1 MAPDTPLSH
10 HARQHGFWFDLFI
23 LAMLWGS
30 LFVISPDA
38 LIFSRYSLSALV
50 KLVALVS
57 TLEALGFFAAH
68 LFGAQRGLLLQ
79 GFLGGF
85 LSSTMT
91 YLRLAPLQVSVG
103 LRARALLLSTL
114 AMLSEALLIIA
125 TLAPARAL
133 VLPLS
138 QMLLLGAMIAF
149 FRQPSAPRAD
159 SAVASAELEIDIGE
173 PIVWRRVLKLS
184 MLILAFIGGMRLIS
198 QHLPLPF
205 ELTTLVI
212 SLFESHAVLAALLA
226 DPQRDPFVPAIIL
239 IVLLGNALS
248 KCAITY
254 WRSRDWKLTRAVG
267 GALFASFLGASVSY
281 LLLLRR

>member
-1 MAPDTPLSH
+1 MAPETPLSH

-30 LFVISPDA
+30 LLVISPEA

-50 KLVALVS
+50 KLVALVG

-79 GFLGGF
+79 GLLGGF

-91 YLRLAPLQVSVG
+91 YLRLAPLQVSVN

-114 AMLSEALLIIA
+114 AMLTEALLIIA

-138 QMLLLGAMIAF
+138 QMLLLGLIVAF
-149 FRQPSAPRAD
+149 FRQASRAQGD
-159 SAVASAELEIDIGE
+159 RTAATAELEIDIRD

-184 MLILAFIGGMRLIS
+184 LLIIAFIGGMRLIS
-198 QHLPLPF
+198 QRLPLPF

-226 DPQRDPFVPAIIL
+226 DPQKEEFVPTIIL

-248 KCAITY
+248 KCVLTY
-254 WRSRDWKLTRAVG
+254 WRSRDWRLTRAVG
-267 GALFASFLGASVSY
+267 GALFASFLGATVSY
-281 LLLLRR
+281 LLLVRR